1 MPFQLPELRLL
12 KQERRRE
19 KETERL
25 RLPHWGAGENVAGAD
40 LPFVLQADTSHKPFS
55 GLGP

>member
-1 MPFQLPELRLL
+1 MAFQLPELRLL

-19 KETERL
+19 KEMERL
-25 RLPHWGAGENVAGAD
+25 HLPHWGAGENVAGAD
-40 LPFVLQADTSHKPFS
+40 LPFVLQAGTSHRPFL